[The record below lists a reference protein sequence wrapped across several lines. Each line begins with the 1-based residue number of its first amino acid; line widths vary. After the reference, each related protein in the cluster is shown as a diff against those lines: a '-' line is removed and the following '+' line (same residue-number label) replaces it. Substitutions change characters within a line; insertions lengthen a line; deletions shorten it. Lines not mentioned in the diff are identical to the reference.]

1 MLLKFLTDM
10 SKLER
15 IALFR
20 KVTKHIVNFYNYT
33 WLFLEIHMQKIIF
46 ISFVL
51 LCINDVSKFTII
63 YYDIVTLNNKL
74 IFICVK

>member
-1 MLLKFLTDM
+1 M

-15 IALFR
+15 LALM
-20 KVTKHIVNFYNYT
+20 KKISHHLYNFYNHV

-51 LCINDVSKFTII
+51 LCINDVSSTLQFII
-63 YYDIVTLNNKL
+63 YPIK
-74 IFICVK
+74 

>member
-1 MLLKFLTDM
+1 M

-20 KVTKHIVNFYNYT
+20 KITKHLINFYNYI
-33 WLFLEIHMQKIIF
+33 WLFLEIHMQKIVF

-51 LCINDVSKFTII
+51 LCINDVSEITI
-63 YYDIVTLNNKL
+63 
-74 IFICVK
+74 

>member
-1 MLLKFLTDM
+1 M

-20 KVTKHIVNFYNYT
+20 KISRHIVNFYNYA

-46 ISFVL
+46 ISFIL
-51 LCINDVSKFTII
+51 LCVNDVSKII
-63 YYDIVTLNNKL
+63 L
-74 IFICVK
+74 IHIYTPSFKSCE

>member
-1 MLLKFLTDM
+1 M

-20 KVTKHIVNFYNYT
+20 KIAKHLINFYNYT
-33 WLFLEIHMQKIIF
+33 WLFLEIHMQKIVF

-51 LCINDVSKFTII
+51 LCINDVSEKNHHNLQYITII
-63 YYDIVTLNNKL
+63 R
-74 IFICVK
+74 